1 MRELLFTVLLAAH
14 LLCVNVAAGAPI
26 LAIACEWGDARGS
39 SLARRAGQ
47 YLSWSALLSLIAG
60 LVIGLALFAIRWSPQ
75 YSTAVARLHYKL
87 GWGGGEL
94 AFSFVLMMI
103 AVALWLGSGP
113 SATWLRW
120 LRGFLA
126 FLNGANLLYHFPFLF
141 LVLSRLSQA
150 ETAVGEPI
158 NAATF
163 RGLMFA
169 GDTPALAAH
178 VMFASVAMAG
188 IALLGYALR
197 LQRESA
203 DPSDANTIAR
213 WGALGALVPTLA
225 QIPTGLWILA
235 TLPAREQSQLLDLN
249 LCGLCFVVSLGLAL
263 WLMQTLAAIAAGET
277 ARRMLISAM
286 GISTTVVVLMTV
298 AWRLSRGF

>member
-26 LAIACEWGDARGS
+26 LALACEWGDARGS
-39 SLARRAGQ
+39 SLARRAGR

-75 YSTAVARLHYKL
+75 YSAAVARLHYKL

-94 AFSFVLMMI
+94 AFSFVLMLI
-103 AVALWLGSGP
+103 AVVLWQGTGS
-113 SATWLRW
+113 SAAWLRW
-120 LRGFLA
+120 LRGFLS

-141 LVLSRLSQA
+141 LVLSRLAQTDAIS
-150 ETAVGEPI
+150 EEPITAVK
-158 NAATF
+158 F
-163 RGLMFA
+163 RSLMIA
-169 GDTPALAAH
+169 GDTPALAVH
-178 VMFASVAMAG
+178 VVFASIAMAG

-197 LQRESA
+197 LQREATDSQEA
-203 DPSDANTIAR
+203 KSLAQ

-235 TLPAREQSQLLDLN
+235 SMPGIEQRRLLDLSPA
-249 LCGLCFVVSLGLAL
+249 GFCFLLSLGLAL

-298 AWRLSRGF
+298 AWRLSRAF